1 MPQLIE
7 TRAASRA
14 ASPDILLFPGDPGW
28 DAARQAWNLAVDQRP
43 ATVALPKSVHDV
55 IAVVDHARTLG
66 LRVAVQG
73 TGHGA
78 AARDSLDGT
87 LLVNMAR
94 MTGVEIDA
102 DARLARVAGGTIWID
117 VIEAAAEHG
126 LTALHGSA
134 KDVGVVGYSLG
145 GGVGWL
151 ARKYG
156 LSSSSLVSAQVVC
169 PDGVLRY
176 LDAET
181 NADLFWALRGGG
193 EGIGVVTEVELEL
206 YPVTEAYA
214 GWLVWPTDRATEV
227 LGAWAEWTRDAPD
240 DVTSIGRMLQ
250 IPPSPDMPEPFRGR
264 QLVVVEAAY
273 LGDERSGRELL
284 RPLLQLEPELDTF
297 AVVPA
302 RALTEL
308 HQDPPRP
315 VPGIS
320 EGWMLEAFDPEA
332 ARALVEAAAMDGT
345 APLVSVEVR
354 HLDGAAG
361 RPDPNGGAL
370 THLPAPYVMS
380 AVGML
385 PSPDAAGR
393 IEERIA
399 EIRTAMGAWRSDRAF
414 ANFAERGADRSSF
427 LPEGVH
433 EQVLEIHAAVDPDG
447 LFGPS
452 RLGS

>member
-7 TRAASRA
+7 TRAVSRA
-14 ASPDILLFPGDPGW
+14 ASPDILVHPGDPGW

-43 ATVALPKSVHDV
+43 AAVALPDSADDV
-55 IAVVDHARTLG
+55 IAVVDHARMLG
-66 LRVAVQG
+66 LRIAVQG

-102 DARLARVAGGTIWID
+102 DGRRARVAGGTTWID
-117 VIEAAAEHG
+117 VIEAAVEHG

-134 KDVGVVGYSLG
+134 KDVGVVGYSLS

-151 ARKYG
+151 TRKHG
-156 LSSSSLVSAQVVC
+156 LSSSSVISAQVVTG
-169 PDGVLRY
+169 DGEFRY

-181 NADLFWALRGGG
+181 NAELFWALRGGG
-193 EGIGVVTEVELEL
+193 EGIGVVTEIELEL
-206 YPVTEAYA
+206 FPVTEAYA
-214 GWLVWPTDRATEV
+214 GWLVWPIARATDV
-227 LGAWAEWTRDAPD
+227 LGAWAEWTRGVPEE
-240 DVTSIGRMLQ
+240 VTSIGRMLQ
-250 IPPSPDMPEPFRGR
+250 IPPIPETPEPFRGR

-284 RPLLQLEPELDTF
+284 QPLLELEPELDTF

-302 RALTEL
+302 HALTEL

-315 VPGIS
+315 VPGIG

-332 ARALVEAAAMDGT
+332 ARALAEAAAMDGT
-345 APLVSVEVR
+345 APLVSVELR
-354 HLDGAAG
+354 HLDGAVG

-370 THLPAPYVMS
+370 THLPAPYVMF

-399 EIRTAMGAWRSDRAF
+399 EIRTAIGAWRSDRAY

-433 EQVLEIHAAVDPDG
+433 EQVLEIHEVVDPDG
-447 LFGPS
+447 VFHS
-452 RLGS
+452 S